1 MSYKILIVDDSSV
14 TRAVLKKTIAMT
26 GIDIE
31 VFYEASNGKEGLEVL
46 DNNQVDLVMA
56 DLNMPVMNGLEMT
69 DKIFANE
76 KTHDIPVVVIS
87 TEASSSRIDTLEEK
101 GVRGYVH
108 KPFTPESIR
117 NVLTS
122 VLEKSSVQS

>member
-14 TRAVLKKTIAMT
+14 TRAVLKKTIMMT
-26 GIDIE
+26 GISVDA
-31 VFYEASNGKEGLEVL
+31 FYEAGNGKEGLEVL
-46 DNNQVDLVMA
+46 SNNPVDLIMA

-69 DKIFANE
+69 DKIFADE
-76 KTHDIPVVVIS
+76 KKNAIPVVVIS
-87 TEASSSRIDTLEEK
+87 TEASVSRIDSLEEK
-101 GVRGYVH
+101 GVKGYVH

-122 VLEKSSVQS
+122 VLNICSV